1 MGRIYEIDEVRPVI
15 DASSFVHP
23 DAVIIG
29 DVIIGANCYI
39 GPCAS
44 LRGDFGQIY
53 VADGCNIQEGCVLHS
68 FPNQQCRVD
77 ENGHIAHGAV
87 LHGCHIKRHGFVGIR
102 SVVMDG
108 AVVGESAMVA
118 AMAFIKAEFE
128 VPDRCLAA
136 GMPAKIVREMDDTQI
151 QWMQNAPREYQALT
165 ERSIA
170 SLKPTTPLR
179 ESVPDKPRLS
189 VGDRATRP
197 YNETKK
203 G

>member
-1 MGRIYEIDEVRPVI
+1 MAKIYEIDGVAPVI
-15 DASSFVHP
+15 DPSSFVHP

-44 LRGDFGQIY
+44 LRGDFGQIF

-68 FPNQQCRVD
+68 FPNKQCRVD

-87 LHGCHIKRHGFVGIR
+87 LHGCHVKRHGFVGIR
-102 SVVMDG
+102 AVVMDG
-108 AVVGESAMVA
+108 AVIGESAMVA

-128 VPDRCLAA
+128 LPDRCMAA

-151 QWMQNAPREYQALT
+151 KWMQNAPLEYQELAR
-165 ERSIA
+165 RSNA
-170 SLKPTTPLR
+170 SLKPTTPLHEI
-179 ESVPDKPRLS
+179 ESVEPRLS